1 MLNYGQNNTK
11 CYSLF
16 MQDIVSSLNDPQREA
31 VLHTE
36 GPLLVLAGAGT
47 GKTRVLTTRL
57 SYILMQ
63 GLAAP
68 SQVLAVTFTNKA
80 AKEMAERIEQMLG
93 MPASGMWLGTFHSLG
108 ARILRIHAEAAG
120 FIDRNFTILG
130 ADDQLSLCKSLLKD
144 RGIDDTTMSGRQL
157 TYLIGK
163 WKDNGWL
170 PHQVPE
176 NEVYGFEIPVI
187 DLYKAYEKRL
197 KDANAADFGDLLLR
211 PIELFKKNP
220 DILSRYQTQFK
231 YVLVDEYQDTNTV
244 QYLWLRL
251 LVQTHNNICV
261 VGDDDQSIYAW
272 RGAQVGNILR
282 FDSDFPGSKSVR
294 LEQNYRSTGHILNA
308 ASGLIKYNEERHD
321 KTLWTDGDDGDKVE
335 VHPVFDDREEARFI
349 GDRIESDLK
358 GEAWDDFAILVRTAA
373 QTRSIEERFIRQSIP
388 YQVIGGLR
396 FYERKEIRDAIAY
409 LRLVNSPRDD
419 FAFERVVN
427 VPKRGMGPA
436 AIATLTQLAREHQT
450 SLFLATRM
458 AMENGILQ
466 SRIENKLRPFIT
478 LIDEAHK
485 TLETTSP
492 DKLMENLLEDSGYLE
507 MLRSDKDPDAKNR
520 IDNLK
525 ELIRALQD
533 FSDVGTFLE
542 HISLVMD
549 RDADSTN
556 TVKITTVHAAKG
568 LEFENVFLPGFEEGL
583 FPHQRSLNEEGQ
595 KGLEEERRLAYVAVT
610 RARKTLII
618 SYAFSRRMY
627 GQFQPATPSRFLGEM
642 PDESLNMVSAM
653 PDTGFFRPQVNSSV
667 DRYENTE
674 PVVSYKSA
682 VEDSC
687 INVGNRVFHDKFGYG
702 VVKNSEGAGESA
714 RLTIAFDKA
723 GQKKLVAG
731 LAKLEVVR

>member
-1 MLNYGQNNTK
+1 M
-11 CYSLF
+11 
-16 MQDIVSSLNDPQREA
+16 
-31 VLHTE
+31 
-36 GPLLVLAGAGT
+36 LAGAGT

-80 AKEMAERIEQMLG
+80 AREMQERIEQMIG
-93 MPASGMWLGTFHSLG
+93 ISASGMWLGTFHSIG
-108 ARILRIHAEAAG
+108 ARLLRLHAEAAG
-120 FIDRNFTILG
+120 FIDRNFTILDT
-130 ADDQLSLCKSLLKD
+130 DDQLSVCKKILKD
-144 RGIDDTTMSGRQL
+144 RGIDDSTLSARQL
-157 TYLIGK
+157 VYLIGR

-170 PHQVPE
+170 PNHVPDS
-176 NEVYGFEIPVI
+176 EVYGFDSPVI
-187 DLYKAYEKRL
+187 DLYKLYEQRL

-220 DILSRYQTQFK
+220 DILSRYQNQFK

-251 LVQTHNNICV
+251 LVQTHSNICV

-282 FDSDFPGSKSVR
+282 FESDFSGSKTVR
-294 LEQNYRSTGHILNA
+294 LEQNYRSTANILKA
-308 ASGLIKYNEERHD
+308 ASGLIRYNEERHD
-321 KTLWTDGDDGDKVE
+321 KTLWTDGDDGNQVE

-349 GDRIESDLK
+349 ADRIETELQ
-358 GEAWDDFAILVRTAA
+358 GEAWDAFAILVRTAS
-373 QTRSIEERFIRQSIP
+373 QTRSIEERFIRQGIP

-396 FYERKEIRDAIAY
+396 FYERKEIRDAVAY
-409 LRLVNSPRDD
+409 LRLVNSARDD
-419 FAFERVVN
+419 LAFERVVN
-427 VPKRGMGPA
+427 VPKRGVGPA
-436 AIATLTQLAREHQT
+436 AIASLTQLAREHQT

-458 AMENGILQ
+458 ALENGILQ
-466 SRIENKLRPFIT
+466 TRIATKLRPFVS
-478 LIDEAHK
+478 LIDDAHK
-485 TLETTSP
+485 AMGKTSP
-492 DKLMENLLEDSGYLE
+492 DTLMENLLEDSGYLE
-507 MLRSDKDPDAKNR
+507 MLRTDKDPDAKNR

-568 LEFENVFLPGFEEGL
+568 LEFDTVFLPGFEEGL
-583 FPHQRSLNEEGQ
+583 FPHQRSLNEEGR

-610 RARKTLII
+610 RARKELII

-642 PDESLNMVSAM
+642 PDDALNMVAAT
-653 PDTGFFRPQVNSSV
+653 PDTGFFRPQVFSSV
-667 DRYENTE
+667 DRSANTE
-674 PVVSYKSA
+674 PVISYNSA
-682 VEDSC
+682 VGADVQ
-687 INVGNRVFHDKFGYG
+687 IGNRVFHDKFGYG
-702 VVKNSEGAGESA
+702 VVKNAEGKGENA

-723 GQKKLVAG
+723 GQKKLVAS